1 MGKVIGFAGN
11 KQAGK
16 NTTANVLHGIVLKKR
31 GMVKDYT
38 LGNNGELLIKV
49 ISGKDEWSVFD
60 VTRKD
65 NDFIEYAESQM
76 WPYIKIYSF
85 ADSLK
90 WIGKELFNIPYKCLY
105 GTDEQKNQQIDHLL
119 WENMPGVTT
128 HKTSQ
133 KLVDNVVAG
142 RLGVYYEKVLS
153 GVVYHKPGP
162 MTAREFMQF
171 FGTEVM
177 RKMWEPVWVNNTIK
191 RIQEEDSE
199 LAIVADVRFPNEVT
213 SLQDIGGKVY
223 WLNRKMYNDTHGSEN
238 VLNPENYDHNNF
250 SGVIENQGEGHTI
263 ESLKEKIELLY
274 EGKL

>member
-16 NTTANVLHGIVLKKR
+16 NTAANVLHGIVLKKR

-49 ISGKDEWSVFD
+49 IGGKDEWSVFD

-90 WIGKELFNIPYKCLY
+90 CIGKELFNIPYKCLY
-105 GTDEQKNQQIDHLL
+105 GTDEQKNQTIDHLL
-119 WENMPGVTT
+119 WENMPRVISRRYVMEYDLQLEQFSG
-128 HKTSQ
+128 
-133 KLVDNVVAG
+133 
-142 RLGVYYEKVLS
+142 LGLI
-153 GVVYHKPGP
+153 YHKPGP

-171 FGTEVM
+171 FGTEIM
-177 RKMWEPVWVNNTIK
+177 RKIWEPVWVNNTIK

-238 VLNPENYDHNNF
+238 VLNTENYDHNNF

-263 ESLKEKIELLY
+263 ESLKEKIETLY
-274 EGKL
+274 QQIS